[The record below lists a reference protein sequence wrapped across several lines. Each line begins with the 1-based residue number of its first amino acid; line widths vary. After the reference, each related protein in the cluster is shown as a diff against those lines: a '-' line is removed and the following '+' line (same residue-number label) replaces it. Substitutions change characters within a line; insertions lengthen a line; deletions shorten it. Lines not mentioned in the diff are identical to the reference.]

1 MSKISS
7 INPYTGKTLST
18 YDTFDMTHLDSVLES
33 IEDAQ
38 QSWQQT
44 SLQSRSQALND
55 LAAQLRKQQT
65 QLATLATEEMG
76 KTLASA
82 KAEVE
87 KCAWAC
93 DYYAEQGP
101 AMLVDEHLPE
111 DDDNDDDLQRFVSY
125 QPLGVVLAI
134 MPWNFPYWQVFRFL
148 APALMAGNAAVL
160 KHASNV
166 PGCALAIEQ
175 LLIDAGLP
183 ENLMRTLLVPS
194 DKAAA
199 LIEHPVVKAVT
210 FTGSTDAGR
219 KIAAGA
225 GKALKKTVLELGGS
239 DAYVVLEDA
248 DIELAVEKCVTSRL
262 LNNGQ
267 SCIAAKRFIV
277 HTARYGEF
285 AEKMTAAMI
294 KKQMGDPLA
303 EDTDVGPQARE
314 DLCKD
319 LAAQV
324 SESVRLGAVLMC
336 GGEQNKTFYSPT
348 VLGEVR
354 PGMPAFDEELFG
366 PVAALIRARSD
377 DEAVSLANKSVFG
390 LGAAVFS
397 RDHERAKKIA
407 TEQLQAGACAV
418 NDFVK
423 SDPRM
428 PFGGVKN
435 SGYGRELGRFG
446 IHEFVNIKSIV
457 VNRDGG
463 SEE

>member
-7 INPYTGKTLST
+7 INPYTGKVLAS
-18 YDTFDMTHLDSVLES
+18 YDAFDLTRLDSVLDS
-33 IEDAQ
+33 IDGAQ
-38 QSWQQT
+38 QRWQQT
-44 SLQSRSQALND
+44 GLQARAQALID
-55 LAAQLRKQQT
+55 LAVQLRKQKGK
-65 QLATLATEEMG
+65 LARLASEEMG

-82 KAEVE
+82 EAEVE
-87 KCAWAC
+87 KCAWVC

-101 AMLVDEHLPE
+101 AMLVDEYLPDE
-111 DDDNDDDLQRFVSY
+111 DNDGVQRFVSY

-148 APALMAGNAAVL
+148 APALMAGNAVLL

-166 PGCALAIEQ
+166 SGCALAIEQ
-175 LLIDAGLP
+175 VLLDAGLP
-183 ENLMRTLLVPS
+183 ENMLRTVLVPGS
-194 DKAAA
+194 KAAA

-210 FTGSTDAGR
+210 FTGSTNAGR
-219 KIAAGA
+219 KIAATA

-248 DIELAVEKCVTSRL
+248 DVKLAVEKCVTSRL

-277 HTARYGEF
+277 HTSLYGEF
-285 AEKMTAAMI
+285 ASQMTAAM
-294 KKQMGDPLA
+294 KKKVVGDPLA
-303 EDTDVGPQARE
+303 KETDVGPQARE
-314 DLCKD
+314 DLCEE

-324 SESVRLGAVLMC
+324 AESIRLGAVLMC
-336 GGEQNKTFYSPT
+336 GGERDKTFYPPT

-354 PGMPAFDEELFG
+354 PGMPAFDDELFG

-377 DEAVSLANKSVFG
+377 DDAIALANQSVFG
-390 LGAAVFS
+390 LGAAVFT
-397 RDHERAKKIA
+397 RDHERGKTIA
-407 TEQLQAGACAV
+407 AEQLQAGACAV

-428 PFGGVKN
+428 PFGGIKA

-446 IHEFVNIKSIV
+446 IHEFVNIKAV
-457 VNRDGG
+457 VVSANTGENG
-463 SEE
+463 